1 MEKKLWACCGIAFL
15 LALANLVAE
24 GWAQDTSCLNQLAPC
39 LNYLNGTEDP
49 PDSCCDPLKSVIN
62 SDPKCL
68 CSLVSNKGSSEAQ
81 QAGIDASEAQQL
93 PGRCGQHVNP
103 IACLASI
110 YASHS
115 FSNSTALCFLAL
127 FKLLFCVSG
136 SPDSLPNSASICSFP
151 SLVVILAA
159 AAAAALSITSQ
170 IL

>member
-1 MEKKLWACCGIAFL
+1 VLIQIEKQNMEKKLWACYGIAF

-115 FSNSTALCFLAL
+115 FSNLLHCSL
-127 FKLLFCVSG
+127 FSC
-136 SPDSLPNSASICSFP
+136 
-151 SLVVILAA
+151 LV
-159 AAAAALSITSQ
+159 
-170 IL
+170 

>member
-1 MEKKLWACCGIAFL
+1 MEKKLWACYGLAF

-103 IACLASI
+103 IACLAS
-110 YASHS
+110 
-115 FSNSTALCFLAL
+115 
-127 FKLLFCVSG
+127 
-136 SPDSLPNSASICSFP
+136 SPDSVPNSASICSFP
-151 SLVVILAA
+151 SLGIIL
-159 AAAAALSITSQ
+159 AAAALSIISQ